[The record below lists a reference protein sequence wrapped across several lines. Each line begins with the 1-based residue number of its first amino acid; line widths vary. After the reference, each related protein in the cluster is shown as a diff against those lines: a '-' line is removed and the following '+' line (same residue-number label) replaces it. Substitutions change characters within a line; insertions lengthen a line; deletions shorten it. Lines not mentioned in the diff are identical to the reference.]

1 MTLCIVKSPNFLHG
15 MLFCQTTQHAKMQNI
30 LHNCNINKI
39 VGYIMNW
46 DDVRVFLEVARSE
59 KLNDAAKR
67 LKMDSST
74 VSRRL
79 HKLEES
85 LSAKL
90 FDRTVEGHKLTND
103 GEQLLHSARKMEQDA
118 KLAVEGIQQSAI
130 GQSGVVRIGVTEAF
144 GNFFVAPNLR
154 SFSQQFPN
162 IQIDLLNFSRFVKIS
177 RNEADIAIA
186 VERPKSTSVIITKLC
201 DYKLKIYGAKSNYCA
216 YQDAHSKIEL
226 EKLPWISYVDN
237 LLFTD
242 QLSYEKEIAINTQTI
257 FRSTSIISQYTA
269 IKSGLGIGVLPCFLA
284 DSDPEL
290 VALCANE
297 IEILRSFWLVTHPE
311 SKRLARVANVW
322 AYLKSLCLANQSIL
336 MSER

>member
-1 MTLCIVKSPNFLHG
+1 
-15 MLFCQTTQHAKMQNI
+15 
-30 LHNCNINKI
+30 
-39 VGYIMNW
+39 MNW

-90 FDRTVEGHKLTND
+90 FDRTVDGHKLTND
-103 GEQLLHSARKMEQDA
+103 GEQLLNSARKMEQDA
-118 KLAVEGIQQSAI
+118 NLAIEGIQQSAI
-130 GQSGVVRIGVTEAF
+130 GHTGLVRIGVTEAF
-144 GNFFVAPNLR
+144 GNFFVAPNLHD
-154 SFSQQFPN
+154 FCNQYPN

-201 DYKLKIYGAKSNYCA
+201 DYKLKVYGAREQFSQ
-216 YQDAHSKIEL
+216 YQNCRSRVEL
-226 EKLPWISYVDN
+226 EQLPWVSYVDN

-242 QLSYEKEIAINTQTI
+242 QLSYEKELAINTQAI
-257 FRSTSIISQYTA
+257 FRSTSIISQFTA

-284 DSDPEL
+284 DTDSSL
-290 VALCANE
+290 VALCE
-297 IEILRSFWLVTHPE
+297 RELEILRSFWLVTHPE
-311 SKRLARVANVW
+311 SKRLTRVANVW
-322 AYLKSLCLANQSIL
+322 EYLKALCQSNQALL
-336 MSER
+336 MSDR